1 MIKLT
6 RLNNKIIYLN
16 PDLMK
21 CIEETPDTIIS
32 LINGDKY
39 LVIEKASE
47 VIGKIIDFRVT
58 ILKRSENPG
67 GFQTSLPVAEDEK
80 DKSF

>member
-47 VIGKIIDFRVT
+47 VIGKIIDFRVR
-58 ILKRSENPG
+58 ILKRSENPDG
-67 GFQTSLPVAEDEK
+67 LQPSLPVAEEK